1 MPPTIFTI
9 SMISHILNLN
19 IGYKS
24 FCCFCSHF
32 TPFLN
37 PSIKASEQTLCIS
50 GKQTPLLRF
59 RGHVAQA
66 WLRPL
71 ACFAALVI
79 PFIIS
84 TTIVHK
90 YVWLSEPSLRVEH
103 SYHKCSVAINHK
115 NYNLVGT
122 WIYYIPQKWID
133 RRAA

>member
-9 SMISHILNLN
+9 SMISHTLNLN

-37 PSIKASEQTLCIS
+37 PSTNASEQTLCIS

-59 RGHVAQA
+59 RGHVVQA